1 MKKKRI
7 PFEILL
13 LVIILALH
21 AYVAFSPPARLLN
34 WFKTD
39 DAFYYFTTAR
49 NIAEGRG
56 ITFDGL
62 STTNGF
68 HPLWM
73 AICVPVFSLAKIN
86 LYYRCASPS

>member
-1 MKKKRI
+1 MKKFHLS
-7 PFEILL
+7 FEL
-13 LVIILALH
+13 IILVLVLSTHLFVAL
-21 AYVAFSPPARLLN
+21 APEGRLLN

-39 DAFYYFTTAR
+39 DAFYYFKVAQ
-49 NIAEGRG
+49 NISEGRG

-73 AICVPVFSLAKIN
+73 AICVPIFSLARIN
-86 LYYRCASPS
+86 LFLPLRVS